1 MEILPIFLVVF
12 VVTFLILMFIYSIY
26 VRLPLEFRYED
37 RPNLV
42 FLYLRALRIS
52 LKRKQ
57 GAVQSQQNSE
67 LAFSQE
73 RIEAIAKDC
82 RYVG

>member
-57 GAVQSQQNSE
+57 GALQTQQNSE

-73 RIEAIAKDC
+73 RIETIAKDC
-82 RYVG
+82 R